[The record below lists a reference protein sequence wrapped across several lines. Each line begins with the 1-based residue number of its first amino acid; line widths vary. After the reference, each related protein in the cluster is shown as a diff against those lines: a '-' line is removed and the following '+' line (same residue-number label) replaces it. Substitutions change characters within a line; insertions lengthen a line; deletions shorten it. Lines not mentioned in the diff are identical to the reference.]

1 MRNIKIALWGFL
13 LLTTGLWLLADTLWP
28 QPLSYFAFR
37 GVFVQYSGVIAIGA
51 MSISMLLSV
60 RPVWLERTLNGLD
73 KMYRLHKWLGI
84 VALVSSLLHWW
95 WAKGSKWMVGWGWL
109 ERPARGGPPG
119 NATQIAS
126 TLETWLRSQR
136 GFAEEL
142 GEKAFYIA
150 LILLVLAL
158 VKYFPYRLFIKTHK
172 WLALA
177 YLALVYH
184 TVVLTKMAYWS
195 QPIGWVLALMLLAGT
210 VSSLLVLFKR
220 VGKSRQV
227 SGSVAQVAYI
237 PELKVTRTDIRLTP
251 GWKGHRSGQFA
262 FVSAFSDER
271 AHPYTLSSAWDP
283 KNPMVQFITKALG
296 DHTSTLHE
304 RLKPGMPVTVEG
316 PYGCFTFDDTPPR
329 QIWVGG
335 GIGITPFI
343 ARLKEI
349 AQRGEQAPNVD
360 LFHCTT
366 DYDPPTMALL
376 QADADAAGIR
386 LHVLHTRND
395 GHLSGKNIR
404 MAVPE
409 WPNASIWFCGPA
421 DFAQA
426 LRSDFNRHGFPMQHF
441 HQELFAMR

>member
-1 MRNIKIALWGFL
+1 
-13 LLTTGLWLLADTLWP
+13 
-28 QPLSYFAFR
+28 
-37 GVFVQYSGVIAIGA
+37 
-51 MSISMLLSV
+51 
-60 RPVWLERTLNGLD
+60 
-73 KMYRLHKWLGI
+73 
-84 VALVSSLLHWW
+84 
-95 WAKGSKWMVGWGWL
+95 
-109 ERPARGGPPG
+109 
-119 NATQIAS
+119 
-126 TLETWLRSQR
+126 
-136 GFAEEL
+136 
-142 GEKAFYIA
+142 
-150 LILLVLAL
+150 
-158 VKYFPYRLFIKTHK
+158 
-172 WLALA
+172 
-177 YLALVYH
+177 
-184 TVVLTKMAYWS
+184 
-195 QPIGWVLALMLLAGT
+195 
-210 VSSLLVLFKR
+210 
-220 VGKSRQV
+220 
-227 SGSVAQVAYI
+227 
-237 PELKVTRTDIRLTP
+237 
-251 GWKGHRSGQFA
+251 
-262 FVSAFSDER
+262 
-271 AHPYTLSSAWDP
+271 
-283 KNPMVQFITKALG
+283 MVQFITKALG

-349 AQRGEQAPNVD
+349 AQRGEQAPKVD

>member
-60 RPVWLERTLNGLD
+60 RPVWLEHSLNGLD

-119 NATQIAS
+119 SAAQVAN
-126 TLETWLRSQR
+126 TLETWLHSQR

-184 TVVLTKMAYWS
+184 TVVLAKMAYWR
-195 QPIGWVLALMLLAGT
+195 QPIGWACCLP
-210 VSSLLVLFKR
+210 
-220 VGKSRQV
+220 
-227 SGSVAQVAYI
+227 AQC
-237 PELKVTRTDIRLTP
+237 LRC
-251 GWKGHRSGQFA
+251 WCC
-262 FVSAFSDER
+262 
-271 AHPYTLSSAWDP
+271 SSAWA
-283 KNPMVQFITKALG
+283 KA
-296 DHTSTLHE
+296 
-304 RLKPGMPVTVEG
+304 
-316 PYGCFTFDDTPPR
+316 
-329 QIWVGG
+329 
-335 GIGITPFI
+335 
-343 ARLKEI
+343 AR
-349 AQRGEQAPNVD
+349 
-360 LFHCTT
+360 
-366 DYDPPTMALL
+366 
-376 QADADAAGIR
+376 
-386 LHVLHTRND
+386 
-395 GHLSGKNIR
+395 
-404 MAVPE
+404 
-409 WPNASIWFCGPA
+409 
-421 DFAQA
+421 
-426 LRSDFNRHGFPMQHF
+426 
-441 HQELFAMR
+441 

>member
-1 MRNIKIALWGFL
+1 MGMKVLGIFLGMIFLWSFVSI
-13 LLTTGLWLLADTLWP
+13 LWP
-28 QPLSYFAFR
+28 SL
-37 GVFVQYSGVIAIGA
+37 
-51 MSISMLLSV
+51 
-60 RPVWLERTLNGLD
+60 
-73 KMYRLHKWLGI
+73 LGI

-126 TLETWLRSQR
+126 TLETWLSSQR

-150 LILLVLAL
+150 LLLLVLAL

-220 VGKSRQV
+220 VGKNRQV
-227 SGSVAQVAYI
+227 SGTVAQVAYI

-335 GIGITPFI
+335 GIGITPLL
-343 ARLKEI
+343 A
-349 AQRGEQAPNVD
+349 
-360 LFHCTT
+360 
-366 DYDPPTMALL
+366 MAEL
-376 QADADAAGIR
+376 QFAAGARQVLVIYEGLTCWAVPAMWRDLLATSSAFLPMCCR
-386 LHVLHTRND
+386 LLCIELIKRFRLAPIWLSSSWP
-395 GHLSGKNIR
+395 LSGTR
-404 MAVPE
+404 MRK
-409 WPNASIWFCGPA
+409 S
-421 DFAQA
+421 
-426 LRSDFNRHGFPMQHF
+426 RSRST
-441 HQELFAMR
+441 